1 MHRTVVYPNGMVE
14 VFLDDEEAAE
24 LGCYGVEDTEQEML
38 EATEVDPVSD
48 ALDVLDAR
56 FSGKEEGYFRGMVHA
71 LRSAHNAS
79 VWNGA
84 GHEPG

>member
-14 VFLDDEEAAE
+14 VFSDDEEADE

-48 ALDVLDAR
+48 ALDVLDRHFDHDTACR
-56 FSGKEEGYFRGMVHA
+56 LFLVA
-71 LRSAHNAS
+71 LREQHNKA